1 MNPYRLTGIILDETS
16 GITRNPQVEQE
27 REVAIHDLL
36 EKNSFHLK
44 SSPGGPYHLTLGVA
58 EGRLILTV
66 NLENGAPHGKV
77 ILSLTPFRSVIRD
90 YFLVC
95 DNYYKAIRTSPPQQI
110 EALDMGRRA
119 LHDEGSTLLKKRL
132 EGKIETD
139 FDTARRLFTLICVMH
154 LKG

>member
-1 MNPYRLTGIILDETS
+1 MNYHLTGIILDDTS
-16 GITRNPQVEQE
+16 GVSRSTQIEQE

-36 EKNSFHLK
+36 VKNYFRVK
-44 SSPGGPYHLTLGVA
+44 ASPGGPYHLTLGVE
-58 EGRLILTV
+58 EGRLVLTI
-66 NLENGAPHGKV
+66 NLENGAPHGR
-77 ILSLTPFRSVIRD
+77 IMLSLTPFRGVIRD

-119 LHDEGSTLLKKRL
+119 LHDEGGTLLKKRL